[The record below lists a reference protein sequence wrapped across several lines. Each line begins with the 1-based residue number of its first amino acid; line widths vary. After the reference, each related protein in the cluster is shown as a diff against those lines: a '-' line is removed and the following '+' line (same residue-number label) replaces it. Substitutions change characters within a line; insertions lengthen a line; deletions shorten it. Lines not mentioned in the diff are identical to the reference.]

1 MRAPDAVG
9 RRSAT
14 ARLFPRGAPA
24 LCFELRW
31 SCSGDWECLLRLP
44 TVSARKIRFSQTE
57 GMPNE
62 NRLGSRKTLSL
73 DGSGWS
79 GCNNEA
85 GAPGPLKRVNRFRLY
100 DALIPMRGV
109 DLNPYC
115 KKECEGINW
124 EARRRQVTS
133 SFSLSSWEAL
143 AGGRLRKTHDETSV
157 CYDLWRFSC
166 EMPDAPS
173 MQQFDAAVKTGG
185 RVRVST

>member
-1 MRAPDAVG
+1 MTSNTVKRGLPIDLEG
-9 RRSAT
+9 I
-14 ARLFPRGAPA
+14 ARWRN
-24 LCFELRW
+24 
-31 SCSGDWECLLRLP
+31 
-44 TVSARKIRFSQTE
+44 E
-57 GMPNE
+57 G
-62 NRLGSRKTLSL
+62 
-73 DGSGWS
+73 
-79 GCNNEA
+79 
-85 GAPGPLKRVNRFRLY
+85 GAPGPLKRGANRLRLY